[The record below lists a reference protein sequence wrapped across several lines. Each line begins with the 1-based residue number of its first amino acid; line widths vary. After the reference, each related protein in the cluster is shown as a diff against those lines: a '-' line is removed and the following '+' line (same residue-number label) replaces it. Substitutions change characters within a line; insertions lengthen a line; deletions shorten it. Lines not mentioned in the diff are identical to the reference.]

1 MIDKQIV
8 RDFIND
14 INEKIEKNYK
24 EFDVALVIS
33 KIIDRD
39 EKEISDELINK
50 VHKEINFKDSLW
62 DKEFEEDILDLDN
75 AIEEKQKEDF
85 SKDDFDK

>member
-14 INEKIEKNYK
+14 INRKIEKNYK

-39 EKEISDELINK
+39 EVEISDELINK
-50 VHKEINFKDSLW
+50 IYKEINFKDSLW
-62 DKEFEEDILDLDN
+62 DKEFEESILDLDN
-75 AIEEKQKEDF
+75 ENKENSCEIENEI
-85 SKDDFDK
+85 

>member
-8 RDFIND
+8 RNFIND
-14 INEKIEKNYK
+14 INRKIEKNYK

-39 EKEISDELINK
+39 EVEISDELINK
-50 VHKEINFKDSLW
+50 IYKEINFKDSLW
-62 DKEFEEDILDLDN
+62 DKEFEESILDLDN
-75 AIEEKQKEDF
+75 ENKENSCEIENEI
-85 SKDDFDK
+85 

>member
-14 INEKIEKNYK
+14 INKKIEKNYK

-39 EKEISDELINK
+39 EVEISDELINK
-50 VHKEINFKDSLW
+50 IYKEINFKDSLW
-62 DKEFEEDILDLDN
+62 DKEFEESILDLDN
-75 AIEEKQKEDF
+75 ENKENSCEIENEI
-85 SKDDFDK
+85 